1 MKRVVVTAQMLGEMR
16 RLGKSIQLPKD
27 ALLTPSARDWLR
39 ENRLPIDWQDAPAT
53 GTVAGVGKFQAVIDL
68 TVPMQRSLLITM
80 ERIVGTAE
88 TIDPTDKAGGI
99 AKAVQTLCGAIAG
112 GKSNR
117 GVIFADDSSLPACLA
132 NKVKGVRAAVGTS
145 VQSVE
150 QAVRQFAINVL
161 VIEPSRQTVHQ
172 IRQMIERFVTIRP
185 GPSAE
190 ANLKAIASME
200 GAAGANR

>member
-1 MKRVVVTAQMLGEMR
+1 MKRTVVTAQMLGEMK

-39 ENRLPIDWQDAPAT
+39 ENRLPIDWQDAPA
-53 GTVAGVGKFQAVIDL
+53 AGIAGAGKFQAVIDL
-68 TVPMQRSLLITM
+68 TVPMQRSLLITL

-88 TIDPTDKAGGI
+88 TIDPSDKAGGI
-99 AKAVQTLCGAIAG
+99 AKAVQTLCGAIAS

-132 NKVKGVRAAVGTS
+132 NKVKGIRAATGTS

-172 IRQMIERFVTIRP
+172 IRQMVERLVTIKP
-185 GPSAE
+185 GPAAE
-190 ANLKAIASME
+190 ANLNAIATME
-200 GAAGANR
+200 GATGANR